1 LKDKEVWKM
10 EEYLVPLDQYLAA
23 GVHIGTQQKTQDMK
37 KFIYRVRQD
46 GLYVLDVRKTDERLR
61 VAGKFL
67 ARFDPESILAVSV
80 RLYGQRPV
88 KKFGEVTGAKAIPG
102 RFLPGT
108 MTNPQVK
115 NFIEPDV
122 LIVTDPRADHQAM
135 KEAVEIGIPI
145 VALVD
150 TENFLSYVDLA
161 IPTNNKGRKAL
172 ALIYWILA
180 REILYNRKEIESRE
194 DFKIPVEDFEMRI
207 IRT

>member
-1 LKDKEVWKM
+1 M

-67 ARFDPESILAVSV
+67 AKFDPESILAVSV
-80 RLYGQRPV
+80 RLYGQKPV
-88 KKFGEVTGAKAIPG
+88 KKFGEVTGARAIPG

-115 NFIEPDV
+115 NFFEPDV

-135 KEAVEIGIPI
+135 REAVEIGIPI

-194 DFKIPVEDFEMRI
+194 DFKVPVEDFEMRI

>member
-1 LKDKEVWKM
+1 MD
-10 EEYLVPLDQYLAA
+10 EYLVPLDQYLAA
-23 GVHIGTQQKTQDMK
+23 GVHIGTQQKTKDMK

-61 VAGKFL
+61 IAGKFL
-67 ARFDPESILAVSV
+67 AKFEPDKILAVSV
-80 RLYGQRPV
+80 RLYGQKPV
-88 KKFGEVTGAKAIPG
+88 KKFGEVTGARAIPG

-108 MTNPQVK
+108 MTNPAVK
-115 NFIEPDV
+115 NFFEPDV
-122 LIVTDPRADHQAM
+122 LIITDPRADHQAL
-135 KEAVEIGIPI
+135 KEAVEVGIPI

-150 TENFLSYVDLA
+150 TENLLSYVDLA

>member
-1 LKDKEVWKM
+1 M

-67 ARFDPESILAVSV
+67 ARFDPGSILAVSV
-80 RLYGQRPV
+80 RLYGQKPV
-88 KKFGEVTGAKAIPG
+88 KKFGEVTGARAIPG

-115 NFIEPDV
+115 KFMEPDV

-135 KEAVEIGIPI
+135 KEAIEIGIPI

-150 TENFLSYVDLA
+150 TENFLSFVDLA

-180 REILYNRKEIESRE
+180 REILYNRKEIGSRE
-194 DFKIPVEDFEMRI
+194 DFKVPVEDFEMRI
-207 IRT
+207 VRT

>member
-1 LKDKEVWKM
+1 M

-67 ARFDPESILAVSV
+67 AKFDPESILAVSV
-80 RLYGQRPV
+80 RLYGQKPV
-88 KKFGEVTGAKAIPG
+88 KKFGEVTGARAIPG

-115 NFIEPDV
+115 KFMEPDV

-135 KEAVEIGIPI
+135 KEAIEIGVPI

-150 TENFLSYVDLA
+150 TENFLSYVDVA

-194 DFKIPVEDFEMRI
+194 DFKVPVEDFEMRI

>member
-1 LKDKEVWKM
+1 M

-80 RLYGQRPV
+80 RLYGQKPV
-88 KKFGEVTGAKAIPG
+88 KKFGEVTGARTIPG

-115 NFIEPDV
+115 NFMEPDV

-135 KEAVEIGIPI
+135 KEAVEIGVPI

-180 REILYNRKEIESRE
+180 REVLYNRKEIGSRDE
-194 DFKIPVEDFEMRI
+194 FKIPVEDFEMRI
-207 IRT
+207 VRS

>member
-1 LKDKEVWKM
+1 M

-67 ARFDPESILAVSV
+67 AKFDPESILAVSV
-80 RLYGQRPV
+80 RLYGQKPV
-88 KKFGEVTGAKAIPG
+88 KKFGEVTGARAIPG

-115 NFIEPDV
+115 NFFEPDV

-135 KEAVEIGIPI
+135 KEAIEIGVPI

-150 TENFLSYVDLA
+150 TENFLSYVDVA

-194 DFKIPVEDFEMRI
+194 DFKVPVEDFEMRI

>member
-1 LKDKEVWKM
+1 MAD
-10 EEYLVPLDQYLAA
+10 EYLVPLEQYLAA
-23 GVHIGTQQKTQDMK
+23 GVHIGTQQKTKDMK

-46 GLYVLDVRKTDERLR
+46 GLYVLDVRKTDERLK

-67 ARFDPESILAVSV
+67 AKFDPQSILAVSV
-80 RLYGQRPV
+80 RLYGQKPV

-108 MTNPQVK
+108 MTNPAVK
-115 NFIEPDV
+115 NFFEPDV
-122 LIVTDPRADHQAM
+122 IIITDPRADHQAM
-135 KEAVEIGIPI
+135 KEAIEIGIPI

-150 TENFLSYVDLA
+150 TENLLSYVDLA

-180 REILYNRKEIESRE
+180 REILYNRGEISSRE
-194 DFKIPVEDFEMRI
+194 DFKIPVEEFEMKIVR
-207 IRT
+207 R

>member
-1 LKDKEVWKM
+1 M
-10 EEYLVPLDQYLAA
+10 EQMEYLVPLDQYLAA

-67 ARFDPESILAVSV
+67 AKFDPESLLAVSV
-80 RLYGQRPV
+80 RLYGQKPV
-88 KKFGEVTGAKAIPG
+88 KKFGEITGAKAIPG

-108 MTNPQVK
+108 LTNPRVK
-115 NFIEPDV
+115 NFFEPDV
-122 LIVTDPRADHQAM
+122 IIVTDPRADHQAM
-135 KEAVEIGIPI
+135 KEAIEIGIPI

-180 REILYNRKEIESRE
+180 REILFNRKEIGSRE
-194 DFKIPVEDFEMRI
+194 EFKIPVEDFEMRL

>member
-1 LKDKEVWKM
+1 M
-10 EEYLVPLDQYLAA
+10 EDYLVPLDQYLAA

-67 ARFDPESILAVSV
+67 AKFDPESVLAVSV

-88 KKFGEVTGAKAIPG
+88 KKFGEVTGARAIPG

-115 NFIEPDV
+115 NFLEPDV

-135 KEAVEIGIPI
+135 KEAIEIGIPI

-150 TENFLSYVDLA
+150 TENFLSYVDVA

-180 REILYNRKEIESRE
+180 REVLFNRKEIESRE
-194 DFKIPVEDFEMRI
+194 DFKVPLEEFEMRI

>member
-1 LKDKEVWKM
+1 M

-23 GVHIGTQQKTQDMK
+23 GVHIGTQQKTKDMK
-37 KFIYRVRQD
+37 RFIYRVRQD

-61 VAGKFL
+61 AAGKFL
-67 ARFDPESILAVSV
+67 AKFDPDRILAVSV
-80 RLYGQRPV
+80 RLYGQKPV
-88 KKFGEVTGAKAIPG
+88 KKFGEVTGARAIPG

-115 NFIEPDV
+115 NFFEPDV

-135 KEAVEIGIPI
+135 KEAIEIGIPI

-150 TENFLSYVDLA
+150 TENLLSYVDLA
-161 IPTNNKGRKAL
+161 IPTNNKGRKSL

-180 REILYNRKEIESRE
+180 REILFNRGDISSRE
-194 DFKIPVEDFEMRI
+194 DFKVPVEEFEMRI
-207 IRT
+207 IRG

>member
-1 LKDKEVWKM
+1 M

-80 RLYGQRPV
+80 RLYGQKPV
-88 KKFGEVTGAKAIPG
+88 KKFGEVTGARAIPG

-115 NFIEPDV
+115 KFLEPDV

-135 KEAVEIGIPI
+135 KEAIEIGIPI

-150 TENFLSYVDLA
+150 TENFLSFVDLA

-194 DFKIPVEDFEMRI
+194 DFKVPVEDFEMRI

>member
-1 LKDKEVWKM
+1 M

-67 ARFDPESILAVSV
+67 AKFDPESILAVSV
-80 RLYGQRPV
+80 RLYGQKPV

-115 NFIEPDV
+115 NFFEPDV
-122 LIVTDPRADHQAM
+122 IIVTDPRPDHQAM

-150 TENFLSYVDLA
+150 TENFLSYVDVA

-207 IRT
+207 VRT

>member
-1 LKDKEVWKM
+1 M

-61 VAGKFL
+61 IAGKFL
-67 ARFDPESILAVSV
+67 AKFDPESILAVSV
-80 RLYGQRPV
+80 RLYGQKPV
-88 KKFGEVTGAKAIPG
+88 KKFGEVTGARAIPG

-115 NFIEPDV
+115 NFFEPDV

-135 KEAVEIGIPI
+135 KEAIEIGVPI

-150 TENFLSYVDLA
+150 TENFLSYVDVA

-194 DFKIPVEDFEMRI
+194 DFKVPVEDFEMRI
-207 IRT
+207 VRT

>member
-1 LKDKEVWKM
+1 M

-23 GVHIGTQQKTQDMK
+23 GVHIGTQQKTEDMK

-61 VAGKFL
+61 VTGKFL
-67 ARFDPESILAVSV
+67 AKFDPESILAVSV
-80 RLYGQRPV
+80 RLYGQKPV
-88 KKFGEVTGAKAIPG
+88 KKFGEVTGARTIPG

-108 MTNPQVK
+108 MTNPQVR
-115 NFIEPDV
+115 NFVEPDV
-122 LIVTDPRADHQAM
+122 LIVTDPRADHQAV

-161 IPTNNKGRKAL
+161 IPTNNKGRKSL

-194 DFKIPVEDFEMRI
+194 DFKVPVEDFEMTI
-207 IRT
+207 VKA

>member
-1 LKDKEVWKM
+1 M
-10 EEYLVPLDQYLAA
+10 EDYLVPLDQYLAA

-67 ARFDPESILAVSV
+67 AKFDPESILAVSV
-80 RLYGQRPV
+80 RLYGQKPV
-88 KKFGEVTGAKAIPG
+88 KKFGDVTGARAIPG

-115 NFIEPDV
+115 NFFEPDV

-135 KEAVEIGIPI
+135 KEAIEIGIPI
-145 VALVD
+145 VGLVD
-150 TENFLSYVDLA
+150 TENFLSYVDVA

-180 REILYNRKEIESRE
+180 REILFNRKEIESRE
-194 DFKIPVEDFEMRI
+194 DFKVPLEEFEMRI
-207 IRT
+207 VRT

>member
-1 LKDKEVWKM
+1 M

-80 RLYGQRPV
+80 RLYGQKPV
-88 KKFGEVTGAKAIPG
+88 KKFGEVTGARAIPG

-115 NFIEPDV
+115 KFMEPDV

-135 KEAVEIGIPI
+135 KEAIEIGIPI

-150 TENFLSYVDLA
+150 TENFLSFVDLA

-194 DFKIPVEDFEMRI
+194 DFKVPVEDFEMRI
-207 IRT
+207 IKT

>member
-1 LKDKEVWKM
+1 M

-23 GVHIGTQQKTQDMK
+23 GIHIGTQQKTKDMK

-67 ARFDPESILAVSV
+67 AKFDPEKVLAVSV
-80 RLYGQRPV
+80 RLYGQKPV
-88 KKFGEVTGAKAIPG
+88 KKFGEITGAKAIPG

-108 MTNPQVK
+108 MTNPSVK
-115 NFIEPDV
+115 NFFEPDV
-122 LIVTDPRADHQAM
+122 LIVTDPRADHQAI
-135 KEAVEIGIPI
+135 KEAIEVGIPI

-150 TENFLSYVDLA
+150 TENLLSYVDLA

-180 REILYNRKEIESRE
+180 REILLNRGVIQSRE
-194 DFKIPVEDFEMRI
+194 DFKVPVEDFEMRI

>member
-1 LKDKEVWKM
+1 M
-10 EEYLVPLDQYLAA
+10 EEYLVPLDRYLAA

-80 RLYGQRPV
+80 RLYGQKPV

-122 LIVTDPRADHQAM
+122 LIVTDPRADYQAM

-180 REILYNRKEIESRE
+180 REILYNRKEIESRN
-194 DFKIPVEDFEMRI
+194 DFKIPVEDFEMQI
-207 IRT
+207 VRT

>member
-1 LKDKEVWKM
+1 M

-23 GVHIGTQQKTQDMK
+23 GVHIGTQQKTEDMK

-61 VAGKFL
+61 VTGKFL

-80 RLYGQRPV
+80 RLYGQKPV
-88 KKFGEVTGAKAIPG
+88 KKFGEVTGARTIPG

-108 MTNPQVK
+108 MTNPQVR
-115 NFIEPDV
+115 NFVEPDV
-122 LIVTDPRADHQAM
+122 LIVTDPRADHQAV

-161 IPTNNKGRKAL
+161 IPTNNKGRKSL

-194 DFKIPVEDFEMRI
+194 DFKVPVEDFEMTI
-207 IRT
+207 VKA

>member
-1 LKDKEVWKM
+1 M

-61 VAGKFL
+61 IAGKFL
-67 ARFDPESILAVSV
+67 AKFDPANILAVSV
-80 RLYGQRPV
+80 RLYGQKPV
-88 KKFGEVTGAKAIPG
+88 KKFGDVTGARAIPG

-115 NFIEPDV
+115 NFMEPDV

-135 KEAVEIGIPI
+135 KEAIEIGIPI

-150 TENFLSYVDLA
+150 TENFLSYVDVA

-180 REILYNRKEIESRE
+180 REMLYNRKEIESRE
-194 DFKIPVEDFEMRI
+194 DFKVPVEDFEMRI

>member
-1 LKDKEVWKM
+1 MD
-10 EEYLVPLDQYLAA
+10 EYLVPLDQYLAA
-23 GVHIGTQQKTQDMK
+23 GVHIGTQQKTKDMK

-61 VAGKFL
+61 IAGKFL
-67 ARFDPESILAVSV
+67 AKFEPDKILAVSV
-80 RLYGQRPV
+80 RLYGQKPV
-88 KKFGEVTGAKAIPG
+88 KKFGEVTGARAIPG

-108 MTNPQVK
+108 MTNPAVK
-115 NFIEPDV
+115 NFFEPDV
-122 LIVTDPRADHQAM
+122 LIVTDPRADHQAL
-135 KEAVEIGIPI
+135 KEAVEVGIPI

-150 TENFLSYVDLA
+150 TENLLSYVDLA

-194 DFKIPVEDFEMRI
+194 DFKVPVEDFEMRI
-207 IRT
+207 VRT

>member
-1 LKDKEVWKM
+1 M

-61 VAGKFL
+61 AAGKFL

-80 RLYGQRPV
+80 RLYGQKPV
-88 KKFGEVTGAKAIPG
+88 KKFGEVTGARSIPG

-108 MTNPQVK
+108 MTNPKVK
-115 NFIEPDV
+115 NFMEPDV
-122 LIVTDPRADHQAM
+122 LVVTDPRADHQAM
-135 KEAVEIGIPI
+135 KEAIEIGVPI

-150 TENFLSYVDLA
+150 TENFLSYVDVA

-194 DFKIPVEDFEMRI
+194 DFKVPVEDFEMKI

>member
-1 LKDKEVWKM
+1 M

-23 GVHIGTQQKTQDMK
+23 GVHIGTQQKTKDMK
-37 KFIYRVRQD
+37 RFIYRVRQD

-61 VAGKFL
+61 AAGKFL
-67 ARFDPESILAVSV
+67 AKFDPDKILAVSV
-80 RLYGQRPV
+80 RLYGQKPV
-88 KKFGEVTGAKAIPG
+88 KKFGEVTGARAIPG

-115 NFIEPDV
+115 NFFEPDV

-135 KEAVEIGIPI
+135 KEAIEIGIPI

-150 TENFLSYVDLA
+150 TENLLSNVDLA

-180 REILYNRKEIESRE
+180 REVLFNRGDINSRE
-194 DFKIPVEDFEMRI
+194 DFKVPVEEFEMKI
-207 IRT
+207 IRG

>member
-1 LKDKEVWKM
+1 M

-23 GVHIGTQQKTQDMK
+23 GIHIGTQQKTKDMK

-61 VAGKFL
+61 TAGRFL
-67 ARFDPESILAVSV
+67 AKFDPQNILAVSV
-80 RLYGQRPV
+80 RLYGQKPV
-88 KKFGEVTGAKAIPG
+88 KKFGEVTGARAIPG

-108 MTNPQVK
+108 MTNPAVK
-115 NFIEPDV
+115 NFMEPDV
-122 LIVTDPRADHQAM
+122 LIVTDPRADHQAL

-180 REILYNRKEIESRE
+180 REILYNRKEIETRE

>member
-1 LKDKEVWKM
+1 M

-67 ARFDPESILAVSV
+67 AKFDPESILAVSV
-80 RLYGQRPV
+80 RLYGQKPV

-115 NFIEPDV
+115 NFFEPDV
-122 LIVTDPRADHQAM
+122 IIVTDPRADHQAM

-150 TENFLSYVDLA
+150 TENFLSYVDVA

-207 IRT
+207 VRT

>member
-1 LKDKEVWKM
+1 M

-46 GLYVLDVRKTDERLR
+46 GLYVLDVRKTDERLK

-67 ARFDPESILAVSV
+67 SKFDPESILAVSV
-80 RLYGQRPV
+80 RLYGQKPV
-88 KKFGEVTGAKAIPG
+88 KKFGEVTGARAIPG

-115 NFIEPDV
+115 NFFEPDV
-122 LIVTDPRADHQAM
+122 IIVTDPRADHQAM

-194 DFKIPVEDFEMRI
+194 DFKVPVEDFEMRI
-207 IRT
+207 VRT

>member
-1 LKDKEVWKM
+1 M
-10 EEYLVPLDQYLAA
+10 EGYLVPLDQYLAA

-61 VAGKFL
+61 IAGKFL
-67 ARFDPESILAVSV
+67 AKFDPESILAVSV
-80 RLYGQRPV
+80 RLYGQKPV
-88 KKFGEVTGAKAIPG
+88 KKFGEVTGAKTIPG

-115 NFIEPDV
+115 NFFEPDV

-135 KEAVEIGIPI
+135 KEAIEIGIPI

-194 DFKIPVEDFEMRI
+194 DFKVPVEDFEMRI

>member
-1 LKDKEVWKM
+1 M

-46 GLYVLDVRKTDERLR
+46 GLYVLDVRKTDERLK

-67 ARFDPESILAVSV
+67 AKFEPESILTVSV
-80 RLYGQRPV
+80 RLYGQKPV
-88 KKFGEVTGAKAIPG
+88 KKFGEVTGARAIPG

-115 NFIEPDV
+115 NFFEPDV
-122 LIVTDPRADHQAM
+122 IIVTDPRADHQAM

-207 IRT
+207 VRT

>member
-1 LKDKEVWKM
+1 M

-23 GVHIGTQQKTQDMK
+23 GVHIGTQQKTKDMK

-61 VAGKFL
+61 IAGKFL
-67 ARFDPESILAVSV
+67 AKFEPDKILAVSV
-80 RLYGQRPV
+80 RLYGQKPV
-88 KKFGEVTGAKAIPG
+88 KKFGEVTGARAMPG

-108 MTNPQVK
+108 MTNPAVK
-115 NFIEPDV
+115 NFFEPDV
-122 LIVTDPRADHQAM
+122 LIVTDPRADHQAL
-135 KEAVEIGIPI
+135 KEAVEVGIPI

-150 TENFLSYVDLA
+150 TENLLSYVDLA

-194 DFKIPVEDFEMRI
+194 DFKVPVEDFEMRI
-207 IRT
+207 VRT

>member
-1 LKDKEVWKM
+1 M

-23 GVHIGTQQKTQDMK
+23 GIHIGTQQKTQDMK

-67 ARFDPESILAVSV
+67 AKFEPDSVLAVSV
-80 RLYGQRPV
+80 RLYGQKPV
-88 KKFGEVTGAKAIPG
+88 KKFGEVTGARAIPG

-108 MTNPQVK
+108 MTNPRVK
-115 NFIEPDV
+115 NFFEPDV
-122 LIVTDPRADHQAM
+122 LVATDPRADHQAM
-135 KEAVEIGIPI
+135 KEAIEIGIPV

-180 REILYNRKEIESRE
+180 REVLYNRKVIETRE
-194 DFKIPVEDFEMRI
+194 DFKLTVEDFEMKI
-207 IRT
+207 VRT

>member
-1 LKDKEVWKM
+1 M

-61 VAGKFL
+61 IAGKFL
-67 ARFDPESILAVSV
+67 AKFDPESILAVSV
-80 RLYGQRPV
+80 RLYGQKPV
-88 KKFGEVTGAKAIPG
+88 KRFGEVTGARAIPG

-115 NFIEPDV
+115 NFFEPDV

-135 KEAVEIGIPI
+135 KEAIEIGIPI

-150 TENFLSYVDLA
+150 TENFLSYVDVA

-194 DFKIPVEDFEMRI
+194 DFKVPVEDFEMRI
-207 IRT
+207 VRT

>member
-1 LKDKEVWKM
+1 M

-67 ARFDPESILAVSV
+67 AKFDPEGILAVSV
-80 RLYGQRPV
+80 RLYGQKPV
-88 KKFGEVTGAKAIPG
+88 KKFGEVTGARAIPG

-115 NFIEPDV
+115 NFFEPDV

-135 KEAVEIGIPI
+135 KEAIEIGVPI

-150 TENFLSYVDLA
+150 TENFLSYVDVA

-194 DFKIPVEDFEMRI
+194 DFKVPVEDFEMRI
-207 IRT
+207 VRT

>member
-1 LKDKEVWKM
+1 M

-61 VAGKFL
+61 VAGRFL
-67 ARFDPESILAVSV
+67 AKFDPESILAVSV
-80 RLYGQRPV
+80 RLYGQKPV

-108 MTNPQVK
+108 MTNPKVK
-115 NFIEPDV
+115 KFMEPDV

-135 KEAVEIGIPI
+135 KEAIEIGIPI

-194 DFKIPVEDFEMRI
+194 DFKVPVEDFEMRI